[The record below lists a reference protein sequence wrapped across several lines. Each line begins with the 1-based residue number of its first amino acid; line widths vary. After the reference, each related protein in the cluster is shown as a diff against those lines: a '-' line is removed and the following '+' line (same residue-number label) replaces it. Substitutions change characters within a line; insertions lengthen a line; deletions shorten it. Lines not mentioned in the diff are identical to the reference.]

1 MEADSYDVSPAAAIY
16 KIRNNDIL
24 NITVKSLNINGPGF
38 ADTESVQNVQ
48 PAQSGTGNPQL
59 LFSGYSL
66 DEFGEIDVPLIGTI
80 AVLGLSLKEIETI
93 IAEKLK
99 PHEKFTNVTVH
110 LSNFRVTLM
119 GEVENPGVQYIYE
132 RDYNLLQA
140 IANAGDLTDFANR
153 QKVRLL
159 RKEGEKIKSIW
170 LDLTNPA
177 LVSSE
182 YFQLHQGDHIYIEP
196 LKAKFSRENTK
207 NLSIGVSVISLL
219 VTLLA
224 LFSR

>member
-1 MEADSYDVSPAAAIY
+1 MEAGSYDVSPTAAVY
-16 KIRNNDIL
+16 KIRSNDLL
-24 NITVKSLNINGPGF
+24 NITVKSLNLNGRGF
-38 ADTESVQNVQ
+38 ADTESLQNVQ

-66 DEFGEIDVPLIGTI
+66 DEFGKIDVPLIGSV

-99 PHEKFTNVTVH
+99 PYEKFTNVTVN
-110 LSNFRVTLM
+110 LSNFRVTLI
-119 GEVENPGVQYIYE
+119 GEVVNPGVQYIYE

-140 IANAGDLTDFANR
+140 IANAGDLTNVANR

-159 RKEGEKIKSIW
+159 RKEGEKIISVW

-177 LVSSE
+177 FVSSE
-182 YFQLHQGDHIYIEP
+182 YFKLQQGDHIYVEP